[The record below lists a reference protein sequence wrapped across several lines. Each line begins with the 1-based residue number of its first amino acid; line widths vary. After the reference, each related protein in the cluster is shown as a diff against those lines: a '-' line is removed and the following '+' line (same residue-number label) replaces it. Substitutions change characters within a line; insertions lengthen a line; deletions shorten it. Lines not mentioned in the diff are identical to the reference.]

1 MLEQIDENITIGNK
15 VKANS
20 MSPEELETINNAK
33 EALKKLL
40 KINCTSCGYCL
51 PCPKG
56 VNIPECM
63 KVYNEKYL
71 FNQKGFLNQSLIRLL
86 FNWKWNYDRPSK
98 CRFM

>member
-1 MLEQIDENITIGNK
+1 MLEQIEENITIGNK

-20 MSPEELETINNAK
+20 MSPEELETIDDAK
-33 EALKKLL
+33 EVLKGLL

-51 PCPKG
+51 LCPRG